1 MEEGSFWSTVYYLQ
15 GFMKQLN
22 YLPGDHVLNQT
33 FWPALKQALC
43 KFQQD
48 NIALAA
54 DDQYCGYYGTQTRKK
69 LLSLLQAKKIS
80 ILDAPASTAN
90 LNTVVTPT
98 ITPSIVKVGGKKV
111 ITKRRMLTIR

>member
-1 MEEGSFWSTVYYLQ
+1 M
-15 GFMKQLN
+15 N
-22 YLPGDHVLNQT
+22 
-33 FWPALKQALC
+33 ALTHTP
-43 KFQQD
+43 
-48 NIALAA
+48 
-54 DDQYCGYYGTQTRKK
+54 DDIFQYCGYYGTQTRKK